1 MNKDNDFL
9 DNKQAKEFAL
19 PRLNISV
26 YALGNHLSDVVGQL
40 MVDRRLVNS
49 KISIF
54 AGGIPAAIN
63 HYKDNLT
70 PDMLIVEL
78 DTDLNNMMNDL
89 FELSEVCDSGTRVV
103 VAGKIN
109 DVELYRELIRNGISE
124 YLVLPTT
131 PIGIISVITAIYH
144 DKSAI
149 PMAPAVAFIGAMGG
163 VGASI
168 IAQSVALN
176 IADNCGI
183 DTIFMDLDV
192 AFPLSSLSW
201 SVNSE
206 KNISH
211 LMQSSSTHVDEAL
224 LRRCLTKVV
233 NNLNLLISPMNP
245 SIEWDYSH
253 ADILSE
259 CMELA
264 KSISDYTIFDI
275 PAGRITVEKHVALL
289 NASSVVIVTE
299 PTIKGIRNLG
309 VLYEAIRKLRPNDL
323 PPKVVLNKIDCPDA
337 THLDNNIIY
346 KNIGIMPDMSIRYVP
361 NAIDLAM
368 SRGVPVC
375 SLSGTAEFKED
386 IQQCTNLVLGKE
398 ISALDDHSTVHKML
412 NNIKK
417 AIGL

>member
-1 MNKDNDFL
+1 MDHNNNFSNGKHS
-9 DNKQAKEFAL
+9 KEFSL
-19 PRLNISV
+19 PRLNIAV
-26 YALGNHLSDVVGQL
+26 YALGNHLSDIVGQL
-40 MVDRRLVNS
+40 MIDRRLVNS

-54 AGGIPAAIN
+54 TGGIPAAIN

-70 PDMLIVEL
+70 PDMLIVEI

-89 FELSEVCDSGTRVV
+89 SELSEVCDSGTRVV

-131 PIGIISVITAIYH
+131 PISLISVITNIYS
-144 DKSAI
+144 DKTAI
-149 PMAPAVAFIGAMGG
+149 PLAPAVAFIGAMGG
-163 VGASI
+163 VGTSI

-192 AFPLSSLSW
+192 AFPLSLLSW
-201 SVNSE
+201 SVNAD

-211 LMQSSSTHVDEAL
+211 LMQSSSQHIDEAL
-224 LRRCLTKVV
+224 LRRGLIKIS
-233 NNLNLLISPMNP
+233 NNLNLLTSPMSP
-245 SIEWDYSH
+245 MIEWDYSH

-259 CMELA
+259 CMEVA

-275 PAGRITVEKHVALL
+275 PAGRITVEKHMALL
-289 NASSVVIVTE
+289 NASSIIIVTE

-309 VLYEAIRKLRPNDL
+309 VLYEAISKLRPNDS
-323 PPKVVLNKIDCPDA
+323 PPKVILNKIDCPDA
-337 THLDNNIIY
+337 AHLDNNVIH
-346 KNIGIMPDMSIRYVP
+346 KNIGIMPDVSIRYVP
-361 NAIDLAM
+361 HAIDLAI
-368 SRGVPVC
+368 SRGVPVS
-375 SLSGTAEFKED
+375 SLSGTTEFQED
-386 IQQCTNLVLGKE
+386 IQQCINLVLGKE
-398 ISALDDHSTVHKML
+398 IALLDDKSTVYKMI

>member
-1 MNKDNDFL
+1 MDKNNDYL
-9 DNKQAKEFAL
+9 DSKHTKEFAL

-26 YALGNHLSDVVGQL
+26 YALGNHLSDIVGQL
-40 MVDRRLVNS
+40 MIDRRLVNS

-54 AGGIPAAIN
+54 TGGISAAIDY
-63 HYKDNLT
+63 YKDNLT
-70 PDMLIVEL
+70 PDLLIVEL
-78 DTDLNNMMNDL
+78 DNDLNNMMNDL
-89 FELSEVCDSGTRVV
+89 SVLSEVCDSGTRVV

-131 PIGIISVITAIYH
+131 PITLISIISNIYSDKTAI
-144 DKSAI
+144 
-149 PMAPAVAFIGAMGG
+149 PLAPAVAFVGAMGG
-163 VGASI
+163 VGTSI

-176 IADNCGI
+176 IADNCDI

-192 AFPLSSLSW
+192 AFPLSPLSW
-201 SVNSE
+201 AVNPD

-211 LMQSSSTHVDEAL
+211 LMQSSSNHVDEAL
-224 LRRCLTKVV
+224 LRRGLIKIS
-233 NNLNLLISPMNP
+233 NNLNLLTSPMNP
-245 SIEWDYSH
+245 MIEWDYSH

-259 CMELA
+259 CMEIA
-264 KSISDYTIFDI
+264 KSMSDYTIFDI
-275 PAGRITVEKHVALL
+275 PSGRITVEKHVALL

-309 VLYEAIRKLRPNDL
+309 IIYESIRRLRPNDA
-323 PPKVVLNKIDCPDA
+323 PPKIILNKIDCPDA
-337 THLDNNIIY
+337 THLDNSVIQ
-346 KNIGIMPDMSIRYVP
+346 KNIGIMPDVSIRYVP
-361 NAIDLAM
+361 NAIDLAI

-375 SLSGTAEFKED
+375 SLSDTTEFQED

-398 ISALDDHSTVHKML
+398 IALLEDKSTVYKMI

>member
-1 MNKDNDFL
+1 MDKNNDSL

-19 PRLNISV
+19 PRLNIAV
-26 YALGNHLSDVVGQL
+26 YTIGNHLSDVVGQL
-40 MVDRRLVNS
+40 MLDRRLVNS

-54 AGGIPAAIN
+54 MGGIPAAIN

-89 FELSEVCDSGTRVV
+89 FELSEVCDPGTRVV

-131 PIGIISVITAIYH
+131 PIGIISVISNIYQDKTAVPL
-144 DKSAI
+144 SPAI
-149 PMAPAVAFIGAMGG
+149 AFIGAMGG
-163 VGASI
+163 VGTSI

-183 DTIFMDLDV
+183 DTIFMDLDA

-201 SVNSE
+201 SVNPE
-206 KNISH
+206 KNIAH
-211 LMQSSSTHVDEAL
+211 LIQASSNHVDEAL
-224 LRRCLTKVV
+224 LRRGLTKITS
-233 NNLNLLISPMNP
+233 NLNLLISPMNP
-245 SIEWDYSH
+245 MVEWDYSH
-253 ADILSE
+253 ADVLSE
-259 CMELA
+259 CIELA

-275 PAGRITVEKHVALL
+275 PAGRITVEKYVALL
-289 NASSVVIVTE
+289 NASAVVIVTE

-309 VLYEAIRKLRPNDL
+309 VLYETINNLRPNDP
-323 PPKVVLNKIDCPDA
+323 PPKVILNKIDSPDA
-337 THLDNNIIY
+337 THLDINTIRNNIDIT
-346 KNIGIMPDMSIRYVP
+346 PDVSIRYVSG
-361 NAIDLAM
+361 AIDLAI
-368 SRGVPVC
+368 SRGVPVS
-375 SLSGTAEFKED
+375 SLSGTTEFQED
-386 IQQCTNLVLGKE
+386 IQQCTNLILGKQ
-398 ISALDDHSTVHKML
+398 IAQPDDHSMVFKVM